1 MAAAKQNDPNM
12 ARGLLLP
19 GLGDVRQVAATSNFR
34 LTPQDPPDLSPIPLE
49 ALPFAAAIVDGSG
62 KFARINPE
70 WKRAF
75 GATVGISVL
84 DWFAGI
90 HAGHDQR
97 AAFGAALRALG
108 ANEPSF
114 SLDFAPLRLTATCV
128 PGGILL
134 IVQATS
140 GSAEDPDRAAQSQK
154 METVGRLASGVA
166 HDFANILTLIAGYSD
181 ILLNRIG
188 PADPSRPELDE
199 IRKAAIRG
207 SRLTAQLLG
216 YTRGQTA
223 QPRLLDLNALVL
235 DIQRMLRPIIGENV
249 EWQTELTQS
258 LGRVLAD
265 PGQMEQVI
273 MNLILNAR
281 DAMPAGGRISI
292 ETINSR
298 LDPTSAREHSMEP
311 GPCVLLS
318 ITDTGHGIDSAAIN
332 HIFEPF
338 FTTKQKGKGTGLGL
352 STVLGIVREAGGD
365 IWVQSAPG
373 EGATFTL
380 CLPRRTQTHE
390 PTDTAPAPRTTGSG
404 TETVLLVEDEDGV
417 RRLLQYVLNKRGY
430 KVLEAASG
438 EDALEVFEKHSA
450 EIDLVLTDIVMPKM
464 NGRELA
470 DRLRE
475 IRPELKVVYMSGYTD
490 DVLVRTGALG
500 PGMSFLQKPL
510 RPDVLAAKVR
520 EALDSPSRPFNPR

>member
-1 MAAAKQNDPNM
+1 MAW
-12 ARGLLLP
+12 RLLLT
-19 GLGDVRQVAATSNFR
+19 GEGDVRQMAATSNLR
-34 LTPQDPPDLSPIPLE
+34 LVWHGRPDLSPVPLE
-49 ALPFAAAIVDGSG
+49 ALPLPAAIVDGSG
-62 KFARINPE
+62 NLARINPE
-70 WKRAF
+70 WQRAF
-75 GATVGISVL
+75 GESTGIAAL
-84 DWFAGI
+84 DWFGRI
-90 HAGHDQR
+90 HAAPEHC

-108 ANEPSF
+108 TNERSF
-114 SLDFAPLRLTATCV
+114 SLDFDPHRLTGSCV
-128 PGGILL
+128 PDGILL
-134 IVQATS
+134 IVQGNPA
-140 GSAEDPDRAAQSQK
+140 SAEDADHAAQSQK

-188 PADPSRPELDE
+188 PGDPSRPELDE
-199 IRKAAIRG
+199 IRKAALRG

-249 EWQTELTQS
+249 EWQTDLMQS

-265 PGQMEQVI
+265 PGQIEQVI

-292 ETINSR
+292 QTVDNY
-298 LDPTSAREHSMEP
+298 LHPTSAREHGMEP

-318 ITDTGHGIDSAAIN
+318 ITDSGHGIDPAAIH

-365 IWVQSAPG
+365 IWVQSSPG

-380 CLPRRTQTHE
+380 CLPRRMQTQE
-390 PTDTAPAPRTTGSG
+390 SGDTAPAPRAVGSG
-404 TETVLLVEDEDGV
+404 TETVLLVEDEDSV

-438 EDALEVFEKHSA
+438 EDALEVFEKHGA
-450 EIDLVLTDIVMPKM
+450 GIDLVLTDIVMPKM
-464 NGRELA
+464 SGREMA
-470 DRLRE
+470 DRLRQV
-475 IRPELKVVYMSGYTD
+475 RPELKVVYMSGYTD

-510 RPDVLAAKVR
+510 RPDTLAAKVR
-520 EALDSPSRPFNPR
+520 EALDSPSRPFNP